1 MGTEIN
7 KNKCIFCDWSSREIL
22 LEDEHAVAFFDAF
35 PVNPGHVLVVPKKH
49 VADYFELDT
58 TLQFACMKLLN
69 QAKDIIHERYHPDGF
84 NIGINAGAAAGQTIF
99 HVHLHLIPRYLG
111 DMPDPRGGVRGVIP
125 DRRAY

>member
-22 LEDEHAVAFFDAF
+22 VEDEHAVAFFDAF
-35 PVNPGHVLVVPKKH
+35 PVNPGHVLIVPKKH
-49 VADYFELDT
+49 VADYFDLEPA
-58 TLQFACMKLLN
+58 LQQACMKLLN
-69 QAKDIIHERYHPDGF
+69 QAKVLIQERYNPEGF

-125 DRRAY
+125 DRRSY

>member
-7 KNKCIFCDWSSREIL
+7 INKCIFCDWSSREIL
-22 LEDEHAVAFFDAF
+22 VEDEHAVAFFDAF
-35 PVNPGHVLVVPKKH
+35 PVNPGHVLVIPKKH
-49 VADYFELDT
+49 VADYFDLEPA
-58 TLQFACMKLLN
+58 LQQACMKLLN
-69 QAKDIIHERYHPDGF
+69 QAKVLIQERYNPEGF

-125 DRRAY
+125 DRRSY

>member
-22 LEDEHAVAFFDAF
+22 VEDEHAVAFFDAF
-35 PVNPGHVLVVPKKH
+35 PVNPGHVLIVPKKH
-49 VADYFELDT
+49 VADYFDLEPA
-58 TLQFACMKLLN
+58 LQQACMKLLN
-69 QAKDIIHERYHPDGF
+69 QAKVLIQERYNPDGF

-125 DRRAY
+125 DRRSY

>member
-22 LEDEHAVAFFDAF
+22 VEDEHAVAFFDAF
-35 PVNPGHVLVVPKKH
+35 PVNPGHVLIVPKKH
-49 VADYFELDT
+49 VADYFDLESA
-58 TLQFACMKLLN
+58 LQQACMKLLN
-69 QAKDIIHERYHPDGF
+69 QAKVLIQERYNPEGF

-99 HVHLHLIPRYLG
+99 HVHLHLIPRYHG

-125 DRRAY
+125 SRRSY